1 MSWRRFLFS
10 VKKKL
15 KNPPFH
21 SISSASQIQTFNVA
35 VVFTKMKFCFAS
47 WCAAYPHFTI
57 YLMDEAKNF
66 RESLPHLLLL
76 LHLLDLFVSRCYWLS
91 LPFGTAIFADKS
103 LLASNWLQ
111 QQFWMF
117 LFTVRGRQFRPYSV
131 HSIRASNGNCSHL
144 HYSHTEDIDEDIK
157 TTCTVCSWCV
167 IFYYD
172 YFFNWVTEPVLFDTG
187 ITQPLF
193 LESEDSC
200 RMNLFF

>member
-1 MSWRRFLFS
+1 MTPFS
-10 VKKKL
+10 FFCKNIE

-21 SISSASQIQTFNVA
+21 SVSSASQIQTFNVA
-35 VVFTKMKFCFAS
+35 VVFKKMKICFTRWRAPFS
-47 WCAAYPHFTI
+47 TSPFTWWMKI
-57 YLMDEAKNF
+57 KVFETRRPTYSYISYS
-66 RESLPHLLLL
+66 SLI
-76 LHLLDLFVSRCYWLS
+76 CLS
-91 LPFGTAIFADKS
+91 TVALCWAWRSILPF
-103 LLASNWLQ
+103 LLTSPCLWATGFINNSGRSCLQ
-111 QQFWMF
+111 W
-117 LFTVRGRQFRPYSV
+117 GQFRPYSV
-131 HSIRASNGNCSHL
+131 HSICALNGNCSHL

-200 RMNLFF
+200 YMNLFF